1 MMIASLTINRSSA
14 ANVQGNYLCNFSGR
28 ARFCSGVPAS
38 PQEQQW
44 VLLVDDEEN
53 DVLLTRLALQRA
65 GLELPV
71 YSVPG
76 GLEAIAYLNGDPPY
90 QDRSRYPLPELVL
103 LDIQMP
109 HMDGFE
115 VLRWVRKQPNFANL
129 PVVML
134 TGSRTESVMETARLL
149 GATSFF
155 VKDFANAGELSRSI
169 DLLLPT

>member
-1 MMIASLTINRSSA
+1 MS
-14 ANVQGNYLCNFSGR
+14 
-28 ARFCSGVPAS
+28 AS
-38 PQEQQW
+38 PQEQRSI
-44 VLLVDDEEN
+44 LLVDDQEN

-71 YSVPG
+71 YGVPG
-76 GLEAIAYLNGDPPY
+76 GMEAIAYLNADPPY
-90 QDRSRYPLPELVL
+90 QDRSRYPLPALVL

-134 TGSRTESVMETARLL
+134 TGSHTKSVAETARLL
-149 GATSFF
+149 GATSFC
-155 VKDFANAGELSRSI
+155 VKDFANAAQLSRSI
-169 DLLLPT
+169 DSLLTG

>member
-1 MMIASLTINRSSA
+1 
-14 ANVQGNYLCNFSGR
+14 
-28 ARFCSGVPAS
+28 
-38 PQEQQW
+38 
-44 VLLVDDEEN
+44 VDDQEN
-53 DVLLTRLALQRA
+53 DVLLSRLALQRA

-76 GLEAIAYLNGDPPY
+76 GMEAIAYLNADPPY
-90 QDRSRYPLPELVL
+90 QDRLRYPLPALVL

-109 HMDGFE
+109 HMHGFE

-134 TGSRTESVMETARLL
+134 TGSRTKSIAETARLL

-155 VKDFANAGELSRSI
+155 VKDFANAAELSHSI
-169 DLLLPT
+169 DSLLTG